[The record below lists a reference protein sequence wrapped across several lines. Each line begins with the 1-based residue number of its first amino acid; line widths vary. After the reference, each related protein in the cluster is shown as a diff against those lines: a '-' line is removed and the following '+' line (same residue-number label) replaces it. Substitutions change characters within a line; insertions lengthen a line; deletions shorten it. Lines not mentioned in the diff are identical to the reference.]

1 MRIDHVIF
9 MGNDSRA
16 QQKLQKLVS
25 FAKIGWPLFYY
36 QVHVCLLMR
45 VLTVIIYLLEVWTV
59 SEISISS
66 SEMLILSKLISAMMF
81 AYETVDR
88 LFVEYLYV
96 YIYMEAKVR
105 SFLPV
110 ISPCRLSRQHH
121 WTQKNRK
128 KDCKL
133 LYVHSLLYYIDPWD
147 KISVF
152 LNTVFMTKIRIRQI
166 LS

>member
-1 MRIDHVIF
+1 MCMRIDHVIF

-45 VLTVIIYLLEVWTV
+45 VLTVIKYLLEVWTV

-96 YIYMEAKVR
+96 YIYMYIYIEAKVR

-128 KDCKL
+128 KI
-133 LYVHSLLYYIDPWD
+133 VSYYTCIHYC
-147 KISVF
+147 I
-152 LNTVFMTKIRIRQI
+152 T
-166 LS
+166 